1 MRFTMVSV
9 FQMETKMGT
18 YTTNLN
24 LYKPSVGEQGWG
36 TMVNE
41 NFDKIDAY
49 IPGII
54 QLYAGSSAPLGWL
67 VCNGQAISRTT
78 YAALY
83 AVIGTT
89 YGAGDGSTT
98 FNVPNL
104 VNKTVRGS
112 NSLGKTGGAD
122 TVMLTTANMPAH
134 THGVGTL
141 ATNNTGAHTHTIAS
155 YKSGSLSGNIS
166 YIETSSR
173 GAISTMS
180 SVINSAGAHTHT
192 ISGSTTS
199 VGSGS
204 AVTITNPYVMLHY
217 IIKT

>member
-1 MRFTMVSV
+1 
-9 FQMETKMGT
+9 MGT

-24 LYKPSVGEQGWG
+24 LYKPTIGENGWG
-36 TMVNE
+36 TLVNE

-54 QLYAGSSAPLGWL
+54 QLYAGTSVPNGWL
-67 VCNGQAISRTT
+67 ICNGQAVSRTT

-122 TVMLTTANMPAH
+122 TVTLSTTNMPAH

-141 ATNNTGAHTHTIAS
+141 ATNNTGAHTHTV
-155 YKSGSLSGNIS
+155 YSGYNVVSGTNNHIYTDDTREIGKTYS
-166 YIETSSR
+166 NTTTS
-173 GAISTMS
+173 
-180 SVINSAGAHTHT
+180 NGAHTHT
-192 ISGSTTS
+192 ISGSTAS

>member
-1 MRFTMVSV
+1 MRFALLSV
-9 FQMETKMGT
+9 CQTETKMGT
-18 YTTNLN
+18 YTTKLN
-24 LYKPSVGEQGWG
+24 LYKPTIGEQGWG
-36 TMVNE
+36 ELVNE
-41 NFDKIDAY
+41 NFDKIDATS
-49 IPGII
+49 ITGVV
-54 QLYAGSSAPLGWL
+54 QLYAGSTAPSGWL
-67 VCNGQAISRTT
+67 ICNGQAVSRTT

-122 TVMLTTANMPAH
+122 TVTLSTANMPAH
-134 THGVGTL
+134 THTGT
-141 ATNNTGAHTHTIAS
+141 TSSTGAHTHSTAWS
-155 YKSGSLSGNIS
+155 AWAESGGGGWSNYSWSKVSNS
-166 YIETSSR
+166 KTSS
-173 GAISTMS
+173 S
-180 SVINSAGAHTHT
+180 NGAHTHT
-192 ISGSTTS
+192 FTTS
-199 VGSGS
+199 STGSGS

>member
-1 MRFTMVSV
+1 
-9 FQMETKMGT
+9 MGI
-18 YTTNLN
+18 YTTNLE

-36 TMVNE
+36 ELVNE
-41 NFDKIDAY
+41 NFDKIDATS
-49 IPGII
+49 ITGVV
-54 QLYAGSSAPLGWL
+54 QLFAGSSAPSGWL
-67 VCNGQAISRTT
+67 ICNGQAVSRTT

-122 TVMLTTANMPAH
+122 TVTLSTANLPAH
-134 THGVGTL
+134 THGAGTL
-141 ATNNTGAHTHTIAS
+141 STASTGEHTHTTS
-155 YKSGSLSGNIS
+155 MDVYYYNVTSGMGVAPGNYSSQIGYS
-166 YIETSSR
+166 TGTTTSS
-173 GAISTMS
+173 
-180 SVINSAGAHTHT
+180 SAGEHTHT
-192 ISGSTTS
+192 ISGSTAS
-199 VGSGS
+199 VGNGS

>member
-1 MRFTMVSV
+1 
-9 FQMETKMGT
+9 MGT
-18 YTTNLN
+18 YTTKLD

-36 TMVNE
+36 TLVNE
-41 NFDKIDAY
+41 NFDKIDATS
-49 IPGII
+49 ITGVI
-54 QLYAGSSAPLGWL
+54 QMYAGSTAPNGWL
-67 VCNGQAISRTT
+67 ICNGQAVSRTT

-122 TVMLTTANMPAH
+122 TVTLTTANMPAH
-134 THGVGTL
+134 THGGGSL
-141 ATNNTGAHTHTIAS
+141 SAASDGAHTHTVSTS
-155 YKSGSLSGNIS
+155 YYETGSQKYIKTGINVALSGGMS
-166 YIETSSR
+166 TS
-173 GAISTMS
+173 
-180 SVINSAGAHTHT
+180 SAGAHTHT
-192 ISGSTTS
+192 ISGSTAS
-199 VGSGS
+199 AGSGS

>member
-1 MRFTMVSV
+1 
-9 FQMETKMGT
+9 MGT

-24 LYKPSVGEQGWG
+24 LYKPSVGETGWG
-36 TMVNE
+36 TLVNE
-41 NFDKIDAY
+41 NFDKIDATS
-49 IPGII
+49 ITGVV
-54 QLYAGSSAPLGWL
+54 QLYAGSTAPNGWL
-67 VCNGQAISRTT
+67 ICNGQAVSRTT
-78 YAALY
+78 YAALF

-89 YGAGDGSTT
+89 YGAGNGSTT

-122 TVMLTTANMPAH
+122 TVTLSTANIPAH
-134 THGVGTL
+134 SHGVGTL
-141 ATNNTGAHTHTIAS
+141 TTNNTGAHTH
-155 YKSGSLSGNIS
+155 K
-166 YIETSSR
+166 TSSSNTY
-173 GAISTMS
+173 GNGKYTFTYDSGGGPDEWNLVTE
-180 SVINSAGAHTHT
+180 SAGAHTHT
-192 ISGSTTS
+192 ISGTTAS

>member
-1 MRFTMVSV
+1 
-9 FQMETKMGT
+9 MGT
-18 YTTNLN
+18 YTTNLE
-24 LYKPSVGEQGWG
+24 LYKPSVGETGWG
-36 TMVNE
+36 TLVNE

-54 QLYAGSSAPLGWL
+54 QLYAGSSVPSGWL
-67 VCNGQAISRTT
+67 ICNGQAVSRTT
-78 YAALY
+78 YAALF

-122 TVMLTTANMPAH
+122 TVTLSTANMPAH
-134 THGVGTL
+134 SHGVGTL
-141 ATNNTGAHTHTIAS
+141 ATGSAGGHTHKFALTLNGNQVAGTSAYRGNDLTSQYS
-155 YKSGSLSGNIS
+155 YSGL
-166 YIETSSR
+166 
-173 GAISTMS
+173 M
-180 SVINSAGAHTHT
+180 NSAGAHTHT
-192 ISGSTTS
+192 ISGSTAS

-204 AVTITNPYVMLHY
+204 TVTITNPYVMLHY